1 MKKGEILMFLFMSVV
16 CDGLTISLRQQHH
29 HNYYYPFQNLRPTNH
44 PTTIS
49 QKQNWWGAACSSEK
63 PSLHKIWLL
72 LRFGLS
78 SSYQNS
84 QHQNGPCNLLLL
96 NKRKLCSLTF

>member
-1 MKKGEILMFLFMSVV
+1 LSVIWLNNFP
-16 CDGLTISLRQQHH
+16 LTTTPPLPPQSH
-29 HNYYYPFQNLRPTNH
+29 YYPFQNLRPTNH

-49 QKQNWWGAACSSEK
+49 QKQNWWGAACSLEK

-72 LRFGLS
+72 LRFDLS

-84 QHQNGPCNLLLL
+84 QHQN
-96 NKRKLCSLTF
+96 